1 MTGEAVEVGQR
12 PRQLWLAYS
21 SGAFGLAMIAQAAFL
36 VPLRARELGANF
48 DVIGLIVGAGA
59 VAAAVASVPSGALID
74 RIGPRRTFIIGAGGC
89 VVLSL
94 LFLLVTDYWWFLAL
108 QPLLGMSRNL
118 GWVASQAYITSLG
131 SEQDRPTFTGRFSFF
146 GSVGQLAGPLLA
158 GAAAGVVG
166 FRWALVVP
174 AVYAASFVVVG
185 LLLAETGRP
194 PPECRTPQ
202 GSGAR
207 SAWRLLAVRGI
218 QVALVLTFG
227 RLWIAVVYATFL
239 PVYLVDR
246 GFSPAVVGT
255 VIAASGLVAA
265 VVAPTAGI
273 WTRYVSP
280 ATAAAVALGGGAAA
294 LVLVPHVATPSLV
307 FVVPAFVGVGIGV
320 SLPLLLTLVTTAAP
334 EGRRG
339 VALGMRS
346 TATQTAMTAA
356 PLVVGSLMTALGTT
370 VGFTAAGVVAA
381 GVLLGGR
388 MLSASTR

>member
-12 PRQLWLAYS
+12 PRRLWLAYS

-36 VPLRARELGANF
+36 VPLRARELGATF

-59 VAAAVASVPSGALID
+59 VAAAVASVPSGAVID
-74 RIGPRRTFIIGAGGC
+74 RLGPRRTFVAGAAGS

-94 LFLLVTDYWWFLAL
+94 LFPLVTSYWWFLAL
-108 QPLLGMSRNL
+108 QPLLGLTRNL
-118 GWVASQAYITSLG
+118 GWVASQAYVTSLG
-131 SEQDRPTFTGRFSFF
+131 SEQDRAAFTGRFSFF
-146 GSVGQLAGPLLA
+146 GSVGQLAGPVLA

-174 AVYAASFVVVG
+174 AVYAASFVLVG
-185 LLLAETGRP
+185 LLLPETGRSSP
-194 PPECRTPQ
+194 GRRTPQ
-202 GSGAR
+202 GFGAR
-207 SAWRLLAVRGI
+207 SARQLLAVRGI

-239 PVYLVDR
+239 PVYLVER
-246 GFSPAVVGT
+246 GFSPSVVGT
-255 VIAASGLVAA
+255 VVAASGLVAA
-265 VVAPTAGI
+265 IVAPTAGF

-280 ATAAAVALGGGAAA
+280 VTAAAIALGGGAAG
-294 LVLVPHVATPSLV
+294 LVLIPHVATLPWV
-307 FVVPAFVGVGIGV
+307 FVVPALVGIGIGV
-320 SLPLLLTLVTTAAP
+320 SLPLLLTTVTTAAP

-356 PLVVGSLMTALGTT
+356 PLVVGPLMAALGMAL
-370 VGFTAAGVVAA
+370 GFTAAGLVAA
-381 GVLLGGR
+381 VLLVGGR
-388 MLSASTR
+388 MLSASVR